1 MVARNSRILS
11 IVPKRNKK
19 NIYIVTSSSGQTIE
33 ISKEILQSEFLFE
46 GLELEEPDFE
56 KIVISENYYRVKEAG
71 LMLLSYRMRS
81 KKELYSRLIKKGF
94 PADVIN
100 DVIMEFEE
108 KDWIND
114 QKFGLAFSK
123 DQINRNNIGPIALKY
138 KLKEYLGSLEL
149 IEQISNNIYSE
160 LDVEKI
166 IIKILQKYSPHKI
179 DSDYSL
185 KKKLINKLKRKGHY
199 WQDIDTALKKYI
211 NS

>member
-1 MVARNSRILS
+1 MMVRNSRILS

-33 ISKEILQSEFLFE
+33 ISKEILQSESLFE
-46 GLELEEPDFE
+46 GLELEESDFE

-81 KKELYSRLIKKGF
+81 KKELCSRLIKKGF
-94 PADVIN
+94 PAGVIN
-100 DVIMEFEE
+100 DVILEFEK

-114 QKFGLAFSK
+114 QNFGLAFSK

-138 KLKEYLGSLEL
+138 KLKEYIDSLEL

-160 LDVEKI
+160 IDVEKI
-166 IIKILQKYSPHKI
+166 INKILQKYSPHKI
-179 DSDYSL
+179 DSEYSL

-199 WQDIDTALKKYI
+199 WQDIDNALQKYI